1 MGNWI
6 LKKNYDTEVE
16 KKLKMYDNI
25 NRTINREEIKLKK
38 LTDLLL
44 EEIISNDEYKNKKVS
59 LIESIERL
67 KVSK

>member
-1 MGNWI
+1 
-6 LKKNYDTEVE
+6 
-16 KKLKMYDNI
+16 MYDNI